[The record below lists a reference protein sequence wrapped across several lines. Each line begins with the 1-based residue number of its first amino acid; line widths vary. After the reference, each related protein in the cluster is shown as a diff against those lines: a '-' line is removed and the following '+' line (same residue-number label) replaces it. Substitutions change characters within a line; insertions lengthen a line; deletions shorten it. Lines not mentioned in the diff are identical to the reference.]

1 MHTSILSILIGAMG
15 ALVCLA
21 CIGFLPRRRALES
34 ALHSAR
40 TTVRVPRWWD
50 ERGAR
55 LRRRQFDRAVTAWV
69 DLLYVAS
76 ASGMSLRMAVEQTA
90 GLTEEPLNAL
100 LEEVEARAAAGG
112 TFLDLLEDGLEERG
126 GGAAAQVAHLL
137 SDSSRRGL
145 PLGPALTGLRGDL
158 LTRERHRVLAQ
169 VKTLGLKITLGT
181 VLFLFPPAFVV
192 VLLPSVLTFL
202 SW

>member
-1 MHTSILSILIGAMG
+1 MPVLMVSLLTGIAGG
-15 ALVCLA
+15 LVALA
-21 CIGFLPRRRALES
+21 CAAVLPRRRLLETALR
-34 ALHSAR
+34 SAR
-40 TTVRVPRWWD
+40 GSLRMPRWFED
-50 ERGAR
+50 RKVQM
-55 LRRRQFDRAVTAWV
+55 RRRQFDLAVTAWV
-69 DLLYVAS
+69 DLLYVAA
-76 ASGMSLRMAVEQTA
+76 ASGMNLRMAVGQTA
-90 GLTEEPLNAL
+90 RLTEEPLRVL
-100 LEEVEARAAAGG
+100 LGEVEARAAAGG
-112 TFLDLLEDGLEERG
+112 TFLDLLEDGLEES
-126 GGAAAQVAHLL
+126 GGAAAVQVGHLL

-158 LTRERHRVLAQ
+158 LTRERHRVMAQ

>member
-1 MHTSILSILIGAMG
+1 MF
-15 ALVCLA
+15 LA
-21 CIGFLPRRRALES
+21 CIGFLPRKRALES
-34 ALHSAR
+34 ALDAAR
-40 TTVRVPRWWD
+40 TSVRMPRWWD

-55 LRRRQFDRAVTAWV
+55 LRRRQLDRAVTAWV

-90 GLTEEPLNAL
+90 ALAEEPLSDL
-100 LEEVEARAAAGG
+100 LEDVEARSAAGG
-112 TFLDLLEDGLEERG
+112 NFLDLLEDGLEERG

-145 PLGPALTGLRGDL
+145 PLGPALTGLRADL